1 MTSLLKSHKVA
12 GLILSYADYE
22 SLELTLAVHAKLI
35 EENDELRDFKL
46 FILQNGRGTYDCEQ
60 TYQVALRY
68 QNLYPKQIKVND
80 YIKSGIPYWSIK
92 ELLNSEEFSEYNYI
106 IKLDDDVFPLTG
118 DWAVELAKSYFEA
131 KEKFGD
137 QVAYSTGLV
146 NNNPYGFKKILEIY
160 DKQYEFKEKY
170 ARDHV
175 VGIRAEDPYSPLK
188 ILSKG
193 EISIGGGG
201 TIWRYPYLA
210 RWIHSLTTMQPDE
223 YIEKTKK
230 RGTDVIDV
238 SERYSINCIFFEKE
252 FWNKI
257 GDGGGDDDEL
267 MVQKYCIK
275 NNKVGIANLSV
286 PMCHLFFYTQ
296 RKENKD
302 LLPKFREVYEN
313 WCALNYP
320 ISVIK
325 NKEDAIEDRLR
336 YLEQKFQVKEMKK
349 SVISRLKTKLLKM
362 ISFKR

>member
-1 MTSLLKSHKVA
+1 MTSLLESKKIC

-35 EENDELRDFKL
+35 EENEELRNFKL
-46 FILQNGRGTYDCEQ
+46 FILQNGRGSYDCEQ

-68 QNLYPKQIKVND
+68 QNLYPRQIKVID
-80 YIKSGIPYWSIK
+80 YITPGIPYWSIK
-92 ELLNSEEFSEYNYI
+92 ELLNSEEFSEYEYI

-118 DWAVELAKSYFEA
+118 DWATKLAKSYFEA
-131 KEKFGD
+131 KDKFGER
-137 QVAYSTGLV
+137 VAYSTGLV

-160 DKQYEFKEKY
+160 GKLEEFQEKY

-175 VGIRAEDPYSPLK
+175 VGIRSGDTYSPLR
-188 ILSKG
+188 ILPKG

-210 RWIHSLTTMQPDE
+210 RWIHSFTTMQPNV
-223 YIEKTKK
+223 YIEQTRKL
-230 RGTDVIDV
+230 GVDEINV
-238 SERYSINCIFFEKE
+238 SERYSINCIFFKKE
-252 FWNKI
+252 LWNEI
-257 GDGGGDDDEL
+257 GDGGNDDEL
-267 MVQKYCIK
+267 MVQKYCLK
-275 NNKVGIANLSV
+275 NNKIAVANLSI

-302 LLPKFREVYEN
+302 LLPKFREVYEG

-320 ISVIK
+320 ISVIQ

-336 YLEQKFQVKEMKK
+336 YLEQKLPGKKKKK
-349 SVISRLKTKLLKM
+349 SLSSRIKNKLMK
-362 ISFKR
+362 IFSGRN